1 MNTVGVRARTVRLV
15 AQLALLVAGV
25 LIMAY
30 PFTIGAAPGLMCRDQ
45 VLRPGEVCA
54 KADGSA
60 VQSYEARAR
69 AAANA
74 MPVVVVLGAL
84 VAGFG
89 GYLLW
94 SGARSKTQSA

>member
-1 MNTVGVRARTVRLV
+1 MRLA
-15 AQLALLVAGV
+15 AQIALVVAG
-25 LIMAY
+25 LAIMAY
-30 PFTIGAAPGLMCRDQ
+30 PFIVGAAPGLMCRDQ
-45 VLRPGEVCA
+45 VLQPGQVCA

-60 VQSYEARAR
+60 VQSYEARAA

-94 SGARSKTQSA
+94 SGRDRSKTQSA